1 MDNNIMDQN
10 FVNFEDPNFKPWGM
24 DLKTFCMLM
33 HLAQLASVII
43 PLGGFVLPIVMWA
56 TNKDQS
62 STIDQHGK
70 NILNWIITSVI
81 VVAICFALTFVFIG
95 PFLLMAFGLASL
107 IFIIM
112 AAVKAN
118 EGVIYNYPF
127 SLQFIK

>member
-1 MDNNIMDQN
+1 MDQN
-10 FVNFEDPNFKPWGM
+10 FGNFEDPNFKPWGM

-62 STIDQHGK
+62 PTIDQHGK

-118 EGVIYNYPF
+118 EGIIYNYPF